1 MDMLPPTCIVVPTY
15 WTREGGVRRA
25 GDAVYDH
32 PTPLAGENT
41 LEALLSSL
49 ERLDTTQFYVLL
61 LVAVTAV
68 DVAVEAEH
76 AVRGLT
82 DRHPNLTSLVFGSA
96 QLQVFHA
103 SLAELRLDYAR
114 DFLDLVQYPKI
125 RNLQLALPL
134 ALRSRAIVALD
145 DDEIVNDPE
154 FLRKATVSL
163 GLEID
168 REVVH
173 GLSGHYEQAD
183 GTIFLKVDPD
193 KAASSNLF
201 DRKASIMNEATD
213 VLEAESG
220 TLVKTPFCFGGNMEF
235 SPEMARTVGF
245 DPGITRGEDIDY
257 LINARMEGK
266 SFYLRKDL
274 RVLHCPPKGGS
285 YQDASTSKLEQ
296 DVIRFLY
303 EQRKLEVSREH
314 PALHPVTA
322 AELMPY
328 PGRFLEGDLEANS
341 CEALEAAGYDDDCSD
356 FVRSV
361 RAGLNDRV
369 SAYLQ
374 FRERWPVV
382 METLSDSTSL
392 RDQLMSHVRNV

>member
-32 PTPLAGENT
+32 PTALGGENT
-41 LEALLSSL
+41 LEALLASL
-49 ERLDTTQFYVLL
+49 GRLDTHQFYVLL
-61 LVAVTAV
+61 LVAVTAG

-76 AVRGLT
+76 AVRALA
-82 DRHPNLTSLVFGSA
+82 DRHPDITSMVFGSA
-96 QLQVFHA
+96 HLQVLHA
-103 SLAELRLDYAR
+103 WLVEHRLEHAC
-114 DFLDLVQYPKI
+114 DFLGLQQYPKI

-163 GLEID
+163 GLELD
-168 REVVH
+168 GEVVQ
-173 GLSGHYEQAD
+173 GLSGHYEQDD
-183 GTIFLKVDPD
+183 GSILLKVDPV
-193 KAASSNLF
+193 KATSTNLF
-201 DRKASIMNEATD
+201 DRKASIMNEASD
-213 VLEAESG
+213 MLEAEPG
-220 TLVKTPFCFGGNMEF
+220 QIVKTPFCFGGNMEF
-235 SPEMARTVGF
+235 APEMARSVGF

-274 RVLHCPPKGGS
+274 RILHCPPKGGS

-296 DVIRFLY
+296 DIIRFLY
-303 EQRKLEVSREH
+303 ERKKLVASREH
-314 PALHPVTA
+314 PALHPVMA
-322 AELMPY
+322 DDLMPY
-328 PGRFLEGDLEANS
+328 PGKFLDGDLEHDA
-341 CEALEAAGYDDDCSD
+341 CQALEAAGYDADCAA
-356 FVRSV
+356 FVASARTDLD
-361 RAGLNDRV
+361 ARV
-369 SAYLQ
+369 SAYLL

-382 METLSDSTSL
+382 MEALSESAQV
-392 RDQLMSHVRNV
+392 RDQLMSYVRNA

>member
-32 PTPLAGENT
+32 PTPLGGENT

-49 ERLDTTQFYVLL
+49 ERLDSSQFYVLL
-61 LVAVTAV
+61 LVAVTAA
-68 DVAVEAEH
+68 DVAVAAEH
-76 AVRGLT
+76 AVRDLA
-82 DRHPNLTSLVFGSA
+82 DRHTGITSLVFGSA

-103 SLAELRLDYAR
+103 CLVESRLEYAR
-114 DFLDLVQYPKI
+114 DFLDLLQYPKI

-134 ALRSRAIVALD
+134 VLRSKAIVALD
-145 DDEIVNDPE
+145 DDELVNDPE
-154 FLRKATVSL
+154 FMRKATVSL
-163 GLEID
+163 GLEVD
-168 REVVH
+168 GEVVY
-173 GLSGHYEQAD
+173 GLSGHYEQED
-183 GTIFLKVDPD
+183 GSIFLKVDPA

-201 DRKASIMNEATD
+201 DLKAAIMNEATD
-213 VLEAESG
+213 VLDAESG
-220 TLVKTPFCFGGNMEF
+220 MIVKTPFCFGGNMEF
-235 SPEMARTVGF
+235 SPEMVRAVGF
-245 DPGITRGEDIDY
+245 DPSITRGEDIDY

-266 SFYLRKDL
+266 SFFLRKDL

-296 DVIRFLY
+296 DIIRFLY

-322 AELMPY
+322 EELMPY
-328 PGRFLEGDLEANS
+328 PGKFLEGDLDGDA
-341 CEALEAAGYDDDCSD
+341 CEALAAAGYDADCED

-361 RAGLNDRV
+361 RTGLDARV
-369 SAYLQ
+369 SAYLH

-382 METLSDSTSL
+382 MDALSDSSPI
-392 RDQLMSHVRNV
+392 RDQLMSHVRNA